1 METNQMKLL
10 KSLARKVGAQ
20 RRDRAKVVAS
30 LHSAGILTK
39 QGNFT
44 SHYGNLKKV
53 AKATK

>member
-1 METNQMKLL
+1 METNQVKLL
-10 KSLARKVGAQ
+10 ISLAKKIRIQNKDKTQA
-20 RRDRAKVVAS
+20 VAS

-39 QGNFT
+39 RGNFT